1 MVEPV
6 AQLNQPLFL
15 QTPEILDNKI
25 SQLVLSPKT
34 DLKISKQDVRSTL
47 KASTLDGVFATVFE
61 SAIGGV
67 LLSNFLLQLGA
78 SSVEI
83 GIFSAI
89 PMVVNL
95 LQPLGA
101 YIADRTTSRY
111 WYNQGYSACPG
122 CCGWCSP
129 WQLFGFPA
137 RRPPPTAAMDAG
149 NSRSS

>member
-1 MVEPV
+1 MFEPV
-6 AQLNQPLFL
+6 TQLNEPLSL
-15 QTPEILDNKI
+15 QTPEILDKKI

-34 DLKISKQDVRSTL
+34 DLKISKLDVRSTL

-61 SAIGGV
+61 SATGGV

-78 SSVEI
+78 SSLEI

-101 YIADRTTSRY
+101 YIADRTTSSH
-111 WYNQGYSACPG
+111 WYNLVQRGG
-122 CCGWCSP
+122 NQQTIWVGWV
-129 WQLFGFPA
+129 
-137 RRPPPTAAMDAG
+137 RK
-149 NSRSS
+149 